1 MISKC
6 AILYSDALFLGR
18 TKKFLIHRQWQRV
31 LENQHIFQFVP
42 RDSTIFHSVSFR
54 SRMEKIWRQGAWPYD
69 LMSATTHGFSLT
81 SLRYQFNL
89 LSESKAVFE
98 TVYVHWTP
106 ENALKTSREE
116 SESVR
121 SKSPLYLGSS
131 HQAHKA
137 SERSGARERDRQTDR
152 QESACY
158 GE

>member
-1 MISKC
+1 MASGSVALCPNKC
-6 AILYSDALFLGR
+6 D
-18 TKKFLIHRQWQRV
+18 
-31 LENQHIFQFVP
+31 N
-42 RDSTIFHSVSFR
+42 
-54 SRMEKIWRQGAWPYD
+54 SR
-69 LMSATTHGFSLT
+69 FCLT
-81 SLRYQFNL
+81 SLRYECNL

-98 TVYVHWTP
+98 TVYVHSTP

-137 SERSGARERDRQTDR
+137 SERSGGRETDR
-152 QESACY
+152 QESACC

>member
-1 MISKC
+1 MVQFLRFLFVLGGTYPWQTNKQ
-6 AILYSDALFLGR
+6 ILD
-18 TKKFLIHRQWQRV
+18 V
-31 LENQHIFQFVP
+31 LCRLLLNKIW
-42 RDSTIFHSVSFR
+42 
-54 SRMEKIWRQGAWPYD
+54 SRMEKIWRQGTWTYVFNKCD
-69 LMSATTHGFSLT
+69 SSRFCLT

-89 LSESKAVFE
+89 LSESNAVFE

-137 SERSGARERDRQTDR
+137 SERSGGRETDRQTDR
-152 QESACY
+152 SRLAVASRSSVTTADSE
-158 GE
+158 